1 MSSEYINRLLGFLES
16 AGKNKGTVIVIKIDK
31 ICGVDRRCS
40 WHIYRY
46 MKLFES
52 KGIVYKWKKG
62 TWILD
67 KDKFD
72 ILQSD
77 LLGLLPYKY
86 QNYIK
91 K

>member
-1 MSSEYINRLLGFLES
+1 MDSEYINRLLGFLEG
-16 AGKNKGTVIVIKIDK
+16 AERNRGTVIVIKIDK
-31 ICGVDRRCS
+31 ICSIDRRCS
-40 WHIYRY
+40 WYIYRY

-72 ILQSD
+72 LLQSH
-77 LLGLLPYKY
+77 LLALLPRKY
-86 QNYIK
+86 QIK
-91 K
+91 